1 MYLCNLE
8 QQPSVSQGEHLGH
21 PGERWV
27 VTQGFQPVLVDQEQ
41 ACPHCDLVGDVSVVS
56 LSVLSLSKQ
65 SLVLPGGG
73 GGYSG
78 R

>member
-1 MYLCNLE
+1 MGGHTGLSGRGGRGVG
-8 QQPSVSQGEHLGH
+8 QLGA
-21 PGERWV
+21 V
-27 VTQGFQPVLVDQEQ
+27 IQGFQPVLVDQEQ
-41 ACPHCDLVGDVSVVS
+41 ACPHCDLVGDVSVVN

>member
-1 MYLCNLE
+1 MGGHTG
-8 QQPSVSQGEHLGH
+8 PSGRGGEGCRAVGGGH
-21 PGERWV
+21 TGFPTGPG
-27 VTQGFQPVLVDQEQ
+27 
-41 ACPHCDLVGDVSVVS
+41 PHCDLVGDVSVVN